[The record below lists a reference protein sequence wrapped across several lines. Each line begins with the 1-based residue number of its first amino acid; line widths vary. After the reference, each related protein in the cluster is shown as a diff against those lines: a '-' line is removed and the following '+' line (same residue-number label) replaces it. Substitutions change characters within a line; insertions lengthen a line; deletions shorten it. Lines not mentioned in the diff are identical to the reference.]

1 MFYSY
6 GSGAVD
12 ILFSPGIIVEG
23 SVDQTMKGKHYQ
35 NGVRCVKLI
44 REDLIQTCIKEL
56 ISLFKTTRKL
66 KDYLKTLRSGLKE
79 ALLINLSMEI
89 WRMT

>member
-6 GSGAVD
+6 GSGVAD
-12 ILFSPGIIVEG
+12 ILVFPGIIVEG
-23 SVDQTMKGKHYQ
+23 SVDQAIKGKQ
-35 NGVRCVKLI
+35 KGVRCVKLI